1 MNGKE
6 KDYYHSLYE
15 VAKVINSSLDPAEVL
30 RVIARQVTE
39 AMNLKAASIRLLDR
53 EGKRLLLGSSYG
65 LSKGYVRKGAVEV
78 EKSGLDREAL
88 TGKNVTIQDAC
99 SDPRFQYPEK
109 AREEGIASVVVVP
122 LKVEQK
128 AIGALRGYSD
138 TCRDFSDDEI
148 EFMTIVANLSAIA
161 IENATLH
168 QKLKMD
174 FELQEAF
181 EYRLFED

>member
-1 MNGKE
+1 MSEKK

-30 RVIARQVTE
+30 QVIARQITE
-39 AMNLKAASIRLLDR
+39 AMDLKAASIRLLDSG
-53 EGKRLLLGSSYG
+53 GKRLLLGSSHG

-88 TGKNVTIQDAC
+88 SGTNVTIRDAC

-109 AREEGIASVVVVP
+109 AKEEGIASVVVVP
-122 LKVEQK
+122 LQIEDKS
-128 AIGALRGYSD
+128 IGVLRGYSAE
-138 TCRDFSDDEI
+138 CREFSDDEI
-148 EFMTIVANLSAIA
+148 EFLTIIASLSAIA
-161 IENATLH
+161 IENARLH
-168 QKLKMD
+168 QKLKLD

-181 EYRLFED
+181 EFRLFED

>member
-1 MNGKE
+1 MSGKE

-15 VAKVINSSLDPAEVL
+15 VAKVINSSLDPAQVL
-30 RVIARQVTE
+30 NVIARQVTE
-39 AMNLKAASIRLLDR
+39 AMNLKAASIRLLDK

-65 LSKGYVRKGAVEV
+65 LSKGYIRKGAVEI
-78 EKSGLDREAL
+78 EKSGLDREAMS
-88 TGKNVTIQDAC
+88 GKNVSIHDAC

-109 AREEGIASVVVVP
+109 AKEEGIASVVVVP
-122 LKVEQK
+122 LKVEDR

-138 TCRDFSDDEI
+138 TCREFSDNEI

-161 IENATLH
+161 IENARLH
-168 QKLKMD
+168 QKLKLD